1 MATPQAQPD
10 LSDHAADA
18 LQDFFG
24 QLYVFFE
31 TIWTRFWRNGYA
43 SIAQMSGKRWTK
55 VIGSVVF
62 YLIVRPYIEKL
73 FKWMHDRD
81 RRKEKEKKEKE
92 RAEFGKVK
100 VSPNSLRSGGNGG
113 GDKGKVLGEV
123 ENTDDELEDEEDVMA
138 AASGV
143 PEWNKMARKRQKNY
157 IKNVKK
163 DQRAQDLS
171 REQIMELLDWSE
183 DEEHAPQDKKD
194 L

>member
-1 MATPQAQPD
+1 MSAQTQAQVD
-10 LSDHAADA
+10 LSEKAADA
-18 LQDFFG
+18 FQDFFA
-24 QLYVFFE
+24 QLYTLFE
-31 TIWTRFWRNGYA
+31 TVWTRFWKNGYA

-81 RRKEKEKKEKE
+81 RRKEKEKRDKE

-100 VSPNSLRSGGNGG
+100 ISPNSLRGG
-113 GDKGKVLGEV
+113 GDKGKVIGEV

-183 DEEHAPQDKKD
+183 DEEHAPQEKKD

>member
-10 LSDHAADA
+10 LSEQAADA
-18 LQDFFG
+18 FQDFFG

-31 TIWTRFWRNGYA
+31 TVWTRFWKNGYA

-100 VSPNSLRSGGNGG
+100 ISPNSLRGG
-113 GDKGKVLGEV
+113 GGDDKGKVLGEV
-123 ENTDDELEDEEDVMA
+123 DNTDDELEDEEDVMA

-163 DQRAQDLS
+163 EQRVEGLS
-171 REQIMELLDWSE
+171 RDQIYELLDWSE
-183 DEEHAPQDKKD
+183 DEEHGEQEKKD